1 METKTVIQKPETK
14 DNSEYKINRRTRE
27 GKLLHSLLNKEQIK
41 SAKLVKVIKPISDG
55 RINENN
61 GVYVQWETPLVI
73 SMARDINNHPYHTDR
88 DVVNVVVTEMIQ
100 TEFADKPE
108 FIAYTTVCDEPQVFT
123 MDGRDYAKT
132 DLDREALRRAMAS
145 DQVEELRLGWL
156 SLERAREYHQEHE
169 TKLEEARANAKISEH
184 DSYMFGR
191 SQQNLEKLEKILAQP
206 LEVTPKEL
214 IKRAKFLLVKQL
226 FELVVNNVGQPY
238 CEKTFHSNDYGS
250 DRYRIMTVNDVMAY
264 ITTQWKSTD
273 WGHENDLD
281 QAAIKEFISE
291 IR

>member
-1 METKTVIQKPETK
+1 METKTVIQKPEIK

-41 SAKLVKVIKPISDG
+41 SAKLVKVIKPISGG

-61 GVYVQWETPLVI
+61 GVHVQWETPLVI

-132 DLDREALRRAMAS
+132 DLDKEALRRAMAS

-156 SLERAREYHQEHE
+156 SLERAREYQQGHQ
-169 TKLEEARANAKISEH
+169 TKLEEAKANAKISEH
-184 DSYMFGR
+184 DSYMFRR

-214 IKRAKFLLVKQL
+214 IKRAKFLLMKQL

-238 CEKTFHSNDYGS
+238 CEKTFHLNDYGS
-250 DRYRIMTVNDVMAY
+250 DRYRIMNVNDVMAY

-273 WGHENDLD
+273 WGYENDLD

>member
-1 METKTVIQKPETK
+1 MDTKTVIQKPEIK
-14 DNSEYKINRRTRE
+14 NNSEYKINRRTRE
-27 GKLLHSLLNKEQIK
+27 GKLLHSLLNKEQTK
-41 SAKLVKVIKPISDG
+41 SAKLVKVIKPISGG

-61 GVYVQWETPLVI
+61 GVHVQWETPLVI

-132 DLDREALRRAMAS
+132 DLDKEALRRAMAS

-156 SLERAREYHQEHE
+156 SLERAREYQQGHQ
-169 TKLEEARANAKISEH
+169 TKLEEAKANAKISEH
-184 DSYMFGR
+184 DSYMFR
-191 SQQNLEKLEKILAQP
+191 RAQQNLEQLENILAKP
-206 LEVTPKEL
+206 LEVTPKDL
-214 IKRAKFLLVKQL
+214 IKRAKFLLMKQL

>member
-1 METKTVIQKPETK
+1 METKTVIQKPEIK

-61 GVYVQWETPLVI
+61 GVHVQWETPLVI

-132 DLDREALRRAMAS
+132 DLDKEALRRAMAS

-156 SLERAREYHQEHE
+156 NLERTREYQQGHQ
-169 TKLEEARANAKISEH
+169 TKLEEAKANAKISEH
-184 DSYMFGR
+184 DSYMFRR

-214 IKRAKFLLVKQL
+214 IKRAKFLLAKQL

>member
-123 MDGRDYAKT
+123 MDGNAFAKT

>member
-1 METKTVIQKPETK
+1 METKTARQKPEIK

-41 SAKLVKVIKPISDG
+41 SAKLVKLINPVSGG
-55 RINENN
+55 RIHESN
-61 GVYVQWETPLVI
+61 GVHVQWGTPLVI

-88 DVVNVVVTEMIQ
+88 DVVNVVVTEMVQ
-100 TEFADKPE
+100 TEFSDKPE

-132 DLDREALRRAMAS
+132 DLEKEALRRAMAS

-156 SLERAREYHQEHE
+156 SLERTREYQQGHQ
-169 TKLEEARANAKISEH
+169 TKLEEAKANAKISEH
-184 DSYMFGR
+184 DSYMFRR

-214 IKRAKFLLVKQL
+214 IKRAKFLLAKQL

>member
-1 METKTVIQKPETK
+1 METKTARQKPEIK

-41 SAKLVKVIKPISDG
+41 SAKLVKLINPVSGG
-55 RINENN
+55 RIHESN
-61 GVYVQWETPLVI
+61 GVHVQWETPLVI

-88 DVVNVVVTEMIQ
+88 DVVNVVVTEMVQ
-100 TEFADKPE
+100 TEFSDKPE

-132 DLDREALRRAMAS
+132 DLEKEALRRAMAS

-156 SLERAREYHQEHE
+156 SLERTREYQQGHQ
-169 TKLEEARANAKISEH
+169 TKLEEAKANAKISEH
-184 DSYMFGR
+184 DSYMFRR

-214 IKRAKFLLVKQL
+214 IKRAKFLLAKQL

>member
-1 METKTVIQKPETK
+1 MVTKTVIEKPEIQ

-27 GKLLHSLLNKEQIK
+27 GKLLFSLLNKEQVK
-41 SAKLVKVIKPISDG
+41 SAKLVKVIKKYDDE
-55 RINENN
+55 RTHEYN
-61 GVYVQWETPLVI
+61 GVHVQWETPLVI
-73 SMARDINNHPYHTDR
+73 SMARDINNHPYRRDG

-108 FIAYTTVCDEPQVFT
+108 FIAYTTVGDEPQVFT

-132 DLDREALRRAMAS
+132 DLDREALRRAMES
-145 DQVEELRLGWL
+145 DQVEELRSGWL
-156 SLERAREYHQEHE
+156 SLERTREYQQGHQI
-169 TKLEEARANAKISEH
+169 KLEEAKANAKISEH
-184 DSYMFGR
+184 DSYMFR
-191 SQQNLEKLEKILAQP
+191 RAQQNLEKLEIFLAQP

-214 IKRAKFLLVKQL
+214 IKRAKFLLMKQL

-238 CEKTFHSNDYGS
+238 CERTFHASCYGS
-250 DRYRIMTVNDVMAY
+250 DEYRIMTLNDVVAY

-273 WGHENDLD
+273 WGYENDLD
-281 QAAIKEFISE
+281 QAVIKEFIQE

>member
-1 METKTVIQKPETK
+1 
-14 DNSEYKINRRTRE
+14 
-27 GKLLHSLLNKEQIK
+27 
-41 SAKLVKVIKPISDG
+41 
-55 RINENN
+55 
-61 GVYVQWETPLVI
+61 
-73 SMARDINNHPYHTDR
+73 
-88 DVVNVVVTEMIQ
+88 
-100 TEFADKPE
+100 
-108 FIAYTTVCDEPQVFT
+108 
-123 MDGRDYAKT
+123 
-132 DLDREALRRAMAS
+132 
-145 DQVEELRLGWL
+145 
-156 SLERAREYHQEHE
+156 
-169 TKLEEARANAKISEH
+169 
-184 DSYMFGR
+184 MFGR

>member
-27 GKLLHSLLNKEQIK
+27 GKLLHSLLNKEQTK

-123 MDGRDYAKT
+123 MDGNAFAKT

>member
-1 METKTVIQKPETK
+1 
-14 DNSEYKINRRTRE
+14 
-27 GKLLHSLLNKEQIK
+27 
-41 SAKLVKVIKPISDG
+41 
-55 RINENN
+55 
-61 GVYVQWETPLVI
+61 
-73 SMARDINNHPYHTDR
+73 MARDINNHPYHTDR

-100 TEFADKPE
+100 TEFSDKPE

-132 DLDREALRRAMAS
+132 DLEKEALRRAMAS

-156 SLERAREYHQEHE
+156 SLERTREYQQGHQ
-169 TKLEEARANAKISEH
+169 TKLEEAKANAKISEH
-184 DSYMFGR
+184 DSYMFRR

-214 IKRAKFLLVKQL
+214 IKRAKFLLAKQL

-264 ITTQWKSTD
+264 IRTQWKSTD

>member
-123 MDGRDYAKT
+123 MDGNAFAKT

-226 FELVVNNVGQPY
+226 FELVVNKVGQPY

>member
-123 MDGRDYAKT
+123 CDGRDYAKT

>member
-1 METKTVIQKPETK
+1 METKTVIQKPEIK

>member
-1 METKTVIQKPETK
+1 MDTKTVIQKPEIK

-27 GKLLHSLLNKEQIK
+27 GKLLFSLLNKEQVK
-41 SAKLVKVIKPISDG
+41 SAKLVKVIKPVSDG
-55 RINENN
+55 RIHETN

-73 SMARDINNHPYHTDR
+73 SMARDINNHPNHTDK

-108 FIAYTTVCDEPQVFT
+108 FIVYTTVGDEPQVFT
-123 MDGRDYAKT
+123 MDGRDYNKT
-132 DLDREALRRAMAS
+132 DLEREALRRAMAS

-156 SLERAREYHQEHE
+156 SLERVREHQHEHQ
-169 TKLEEARANAKISEH
+169 TKLEEAKANAKISEH
-184 DSYMFGR
+184 DSYMVRR
-191 SQQNLEKLEKILAQP
+191 SHQNLEKLEKILAQP
-206 LEVTPKEL
+206 LEITPKEL
-214 IKRAKFLLVKQL
+214 IKRAKFLLTKQL

-238 CEKTFHSNDYGS
+238 CKKTFYSNDYGS

-273 WGHENDLD
+273 WGYENDLD
-281 QAAIKEFISE
+281 QAVIKEFIQE

>member
-27 GKLLHSLLNKEQIK
+27 GKFLHSLLNKEQIK

-123 MDGRDYAKT
+123 MDGNAFAKT

>member
-1 METKTVIQKPETK
+1 METKTVIQKPEIK

-27 GKLLHSLLNKEQIK
+27 GKLLHSLLNKEQTK
-41 SAKLVKVIKPISDG
+41 SAKLIKVIKPVSDG
-55 RINENN
+55 RIKEIN
-61 GVYVQWETPLVI
+61 GVHVQWETPLVI

-88 DVVNVVVTEMIQ
+88 DVVNVVVTEMVQ
-100 TEFADKPE
+100 TEFSDKPE

-132 DLDREALRRAMAS
+132 DLEKEALRRAMAS

-156 SLERAREYHQEHE
+156 SLERTREYQQGHQ
-169 TKLEEARANAKISEH
+169 TKLEEAKANAKISEH
-184 DSYMFGR
+184 DSYMFRR

-214 IKRAKFLLVKQL
+214 IKRAKFLLAKQL

>member
-1 METKTVIQKPETK
+1 MVTNTVIQKPEIK

-27 GKLLHSLLNKEQIK
+27 GKLLFSLLNKEQVK
-41 SAKLVKVIKPISDG
+41 SAKLVKVIKPVSGG
-55 RINENN
+55 RINETN
-61 GVYVQWETPLVI
+61 GVHIQWGTPLVI
-73 SMARDINNHPYHTDR
+73 SMARDINNHPNHTDK

-108 FIAYTTVCDEPQVFT
+108 FIAYTTVGDEPQVFT
-123 MDGRDYAKT
+123 MDGRDYTKT
-132 DLDREALRRAMAS
+132 DLEREALRRAMAS

-156 SLERAREYHQEHE
+156 SLERTRQHQQEHQ
-169 TKLEEARANAKISEH
+169 TKLEEAKANAKISEH
-184 DSYMFGR
+184 DSYMVRR
-191 SQQNLEKLEKILAQP
+191 SHQNLEKLEKILSQP
-206 LEVTPKEL
+206 LEITPKEL
-214 IKRAKFLLVKQL
+214 IKRAKFLLMKQL

-238 CEKTFHSNDYGS
+238 CQKTFHSNDYGA
-250 DRYRIMTVNDVMAY
+250 DRYRIMTVNDVMAH

-281 QAAIKEFISE
+281 QAVIKEFIQE

>member
-1 METKTVIQKPETK
+1 METKTVIQKPEIK

-123 MDGRDYAKT
+123 MDGNAFAKT

-214 IKRAKFLLVKQL
+214 IKRAKFLLMKQL

>member
-1 METKTVIQKPETK
+1 METKTVIQKPEIK

-27 GKLLHSLLNKEQIK
+27 GKLLHSLLNKEQTK
-41 SAKLVKVIKPISDG
+41 SAKLIKVIKPVSDG
-55 RINENN
+55 RIKEIN
-61 GVYVQWETPLVI
+61 GVHVQWETPLVI

-100 TEFADKPE
+100 TEFSDKPE
-108 FIAYTTVCDEPQVFT
+108 FIAYTTVCDEPQVST

-132 DLDREALRRAMAS
+132 DLEKEALRRAMAS

-156 SLERAREYHQEHE
+156 SLERTREYQQGHQ
-169 TKLEEARANAKISEH
+169 TKLEEAKANAKISEH
-184 DSYMFGR
+184 DSYMFRR

-214 IKRAKFLLVKQL
+214 IKRAKFLLAKQL

>member
-1 METKTVIQKPETK
+1 METKTARQKPEIK

-27 GKLLHSLLNKEQIK
+27 GKLLYSLLNKEQVK
-41 SAKLVKVIKPISDG
+41 SAKLVKLINPVSGG
-55 RINENN
+55 RIHESN
-61 GVYVQWETPLVI
+61 GVHVQWGTPLVI

-100 TEFADKPE
+100 TEFSDKPE

-132 DLDREALRRAMAS
+132 DLEKEALRRAMAS

-156 SLERAREYHQEHE
+156 SLERTREYQQGHQ
-169 TKLEEARANAKISEH
+169 TKLEGAKANAKISEH
-184 DSYMFGR
+184 DSYMFRR

-214 IKRAKFLLVKQL
+214 IKRAKFLLAKQL

-238 CEKTFHSNDYGS
+238 CEKTFYSNDYGS

>member
-123 MDGRDYAKT
+123 CDGRDYAKT

-169 TKLEEARANAKISEH
+169 AKLEEARANAKISEH

-214 IKRAKFLLVKQL
+214 IKRAKFLLMKQL